1 MRASRIKS
9 RGTSLKL
16 YTGKAKWYKVLEA
29 GGVSPYKATKYNLPK
44 NGKPGEWMP
53 KVPVGGIKC
62 GSSGYYL
69 CQEKDLQLW
78 AEGAYTV
85 YEAEPRGKHRNF
97 GDKSAFEEVRLIR
110 KVGTMTDS
118 ITTKIDQWYDYD
130 GTVMEPKLY
139 LEIIKDHSKLVNP
152 NAAFE
157 AVVKS
162 TIQKFKACIKKSPV
176 RLDNYNITDMDVFL
190 GWLICQSAT
199 VRKPFLAKNGKR
211 FDLDKIE
218 AAFDN

>member
-1 MRASRIKS
+1 MRASRRKLS
-9 RGTSLKL
+9 GTSLKL
-16 YTGKAKWYKVLEA
+16 YTGKVKWYKVLEA
-29 GGVSPYKATKYNLPK
+29 GGVSPYKPTKYNLPK

-53 KVPVGGIKC
+53 KVPVGSIRC

-78 AEGAYTV
+78 AEGAHTV

-110 KVGTMTDS
+110 KVGTMTQS
-118 ITTKIDQWYDYD
+118 ISDKIDQWYDAYD
-130 GTVMEPKLY
+130 SSEMPPKLY

-157 AVVKS
+157 AVVAVS
-162 TIQKFKACIKKSPV
+162 AQKFKACIKKSPI
-176 RLDNYNITDMDVFL
+176 RLDNFTYMDVFI
-190 GWLICQSAT
+190 GWLICQPAA
-199 VRKPFLAKNGKR
+199 VRKSFLAKNGKWL
-211 FDLDKIE
+211 DMDKIE
-218 AAFDN
+218 NLTAEL